1 MDNTLT
7 IKGNATPTFLEQILQ
22 RAGFRPEDTIWVR
35 VHPRGI
41 EITASEVRLEPAP
54 LSKEERAH
62 RLRIVRRLQGIWS
75 EDDEKAFRQAREEL
89 WSQWQ
94 PRSFA

>member
-7 IKGNATPTFLEQILQ
+7 IKGNAAPT
-22 RAGFRPEDTIWVR
+22 
-35 VHPRGI
+35 
-41 EITASEVRLEPAP
+41 PAP
-54 LSKEERAH
+54 LSKEERAR

-94 PRSFA
+94 PRNFA